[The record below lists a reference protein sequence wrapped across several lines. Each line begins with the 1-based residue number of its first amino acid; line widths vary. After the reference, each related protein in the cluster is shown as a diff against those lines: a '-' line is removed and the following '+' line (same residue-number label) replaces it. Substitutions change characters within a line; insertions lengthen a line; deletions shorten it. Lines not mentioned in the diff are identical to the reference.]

1 MKPSLGPAIRAGF
14 QPVGRGPNDARLPA
28 FSRHL
33 VCHHVHVVV
42 RSATETLL
50 SSLQRGF
57 SNCLQVPVSVVS
69 ARCLKADEQVRLK
82 PADQHDWIRDPP
94 TKAGGRQAAG

>member
-14 QPVGRGPNDARLPA
+14 QPASCLPPRSRGG
-28 FSRHL
+28 
-33 VCHHVHVVV
+33 V
-42 RSATETLL
+42 RYPDTLL

-57 SNCLQVPVSVVS
+57 SNCLQAPVPVLN
-69 ARCLKADEQVRLK
+69 ARCLKDDEQVRLK

-94 TKAGGRQAAG
+94 TEAGGRQAAG